1 MRLEEAALNATAVSA
16 QVLHDGWLVRF
27 APSAAKRVR
36 SINVLGLSTRP
47 LDERLA
53 YCSSLYARRGLPML
67 FRLTSI
73 GPDFSLDDE
82 LARGYALIEETRVM
96 SAHWRLGAGRACRAD
111 VRNGGSGPLCR

>member
-1 MRLEEAALNATAVSA
+1 MSAATLFSRLSAAPAARPQDDARDRLRVRLEEAALNATAVSA
-16 QVLHDGWLVRF
+16 QVLYDGWLVRF

-82 LARGYALIEETRVM
+82 LARAAM
-96 SAHWRLGAGRACRAD
+96 H
-111 VRNGGSGPLCR
+111 

>member
-1 MRLEEAALNATAVSA
+1 MRATACACGWKRAALNATAVSA
-16 QVLHDGWLVRF
+16 QLLHDGWLVRF

-73 GPDFSLDDE
+73 GPDFPW
-82 LARGYALIEETRVM
+82 TTN
-96 SAHWRLGAGRACRAD
+96 WPRAAMH
-111 VRNGGSGPLCR
+111 

>member
-1 MRLEEAALNATAVSA
+1 MRATACACGWKRAALNATAVSA
-16 QVLHDGWLVRF
+16 QVLRWLAGAFCAVSGQ
-27 APSAAKRVR
+27 AGAR

-73 GPDFSLDDE
+73 GPDFSW
-82 LARGYALIEETRVM
+82 TTN
-96 SAHWRLGAGRACRAD
+96 WPRAAMH
-111 VRNGGSGPLCR
+111 